1 VDTLSYKTL
10 MANKASAQQEWF
22 VIDADGL
29 TVGRLASRVALIL
42 RGKHK
47 PCFTPHAECGDKVII
62 VNAEKVVFLGN
73 KMDDKQY
80 IRYTGY
86 PGGQR
91 FATPRQLLS
100 RKPERIL
107 EHAIKGMLPKG
118 RLGRTVY
125 GNLYVYAGPTHKH
138 EAQTPKPLEYNNI

>member
-1 VDTLSYKTL
+1 MDTLSYKTL

-73 KMDDKQY
+73 KMDDKEY

-91 FATPRQLLS
+91 FATPRQLLN

>member
-1 VDTLSYKTL
+1 

-62 VNAEKVVFLGN
+62 VNAEKVVFSGN
-73 KMDDKQY
+73 KTDDKQY

-91 FATPRQLLS
+91 FATPRQLLN

>member
-1 VDTLSYKTL
+1 MDTLSYKTL

-62 VNAEKVVFLGN
+62 VNAEKVVFSGN
-73 KMDDKQY
+73 KTDDKQY

-91 FATPRQLLS
+91 FATPRQLLN